1 MYDPPM
7 EDASAETLSC
17 GAKLALVVL
26 ANCGPLSPS
35 EIADEAYVTAEQAL
49 DGLVELD
56 RLGLA
61 EPVCGVCEEREE
73 VYALTDAGEAVDAG
87 A

>member
-1 MYDPPM
+1 M
-7 EDASAETLSC
+7 EEAVPKGLSC

-35 EIADEAYVTAEQAL
+35 EIADEAYVSADRAL
-49 DGLVELD
+49 EGLLELD
-56 RLGLA
+56 SLGLA

-73 VYALTDAGEAVDAG
+73 VYALTAAGEAVDPG
-87 A
+87 D

>member
-1 MYDPPM
+1 M
-7 EDASAETLSC
+7 EEAVPERLSC

-35 EIADEAYVTAEQAL
+35 EIADEAYVSGDRAL
-49 DGLVELD
+49 TGLKELD
-56 RLGLA
+56 RLNLA

-73 VYALTDAGEAVDAG
+73 VYALTEAGERVDPG
-87 A
+87 H